1 MLLGWTGAAYTIRKV
16 KSPGCNPPW
25 SHVLPPFFIV
35 LLKIFN
41 QNIKNRVKDF
51 LKHL

>member
-1 MLLGWTGAAYTIRKV
+1 MEACAD
-16 KSPGCNPPW
+16 
-25 SHVLPPFFIV
+25 PPFFIV

-51 LKHL
+51 LKHLRHILEKNKICLI